1 MRLSLGM
8 MFQNFSDWDRF
19 LALERGEGDGSAP
32 KVPDWQAWKDHLDVF
47 LQAED
52 LGFDALWSVEHH
64 FTPYCLI
71 PDPLQLLTFI
81 AGRTRRIDVGSMVC
95 VLPWW
100 EPLKLAEE
108 VSMLQTVLGD
118 DRNLH
123 IGVGRGLARREYNSL
138 GIDMDE
144 SRTRFDEVLKILK
157 LALTNERFSYDGE
170 HFTIPETS
178 IRPSPKD
185 GAALVDRI
193 YGAWGSQPS
202 IRVVAEAGL
211 RPFLNPQKPLGDY
224 DKDLKEFRQ
233 VREEEMG
240 LPPVP
245 PTIVLFG
252 YCAET
257 QEQARADAI
266 RYSGEYHQS
275 AMTHYEIG
283 GEHLSKLKTY
293 QQYALPAGTKLTP
306 TRPEDL
312 FYVDQIVGTPD
323 ECIRR
328 LEHVK
333 DKYGCA
339 EVIMQVIY
347 GGMPPDVAE
356 KSIQLFGREV
366 VPAVHEMGAAVTV
379 G

>member
-19 LALERGEGDGSAP
+19 LAMERGEEVGVAGL
-32 KVPDWQAWKDHLDVF
+32 PDWKAWQDHLDIF
-47 LQAED
+47 LQADE

-71 PDPLQLLTFI
+71 PDPLQLLTYI
-81 AGRTRRIDVGSMVC
+81 AGRTRHIDVGSMVC

-108 VSMLQTVLGD
+108 VAMLQTVLGD
-118 DRNLH
+118 ERNLH
-123 IGVGRGLARREYNSL
+123 IGVGRGLARREYRSL

-144 SRTRFDEVLKILK
+144 SRTRFDEVLRVLK
-157 LALTNERFSYDGE
+157 MALTNERFSFDGE
-170 HFTIPETS
+170 HFHIPPTS
-178 IRPSPKD
+178 IRPYPKD
-185 GAALVDRI
+185 GQALVDRI
-193 YGAWGSQPS
+193 YGAWGSPPS
-202 IRVVAEAGL
+202 IRVVAEAGIK
-211 RPFLNPQKPLGDY
+211 PFLNPQKPLGDY
-224 DKDLKEFRQ
+224 DKDLIEFRKI
-233 VREEEMG
+233 REEEQG
-240 LPPVP
+240 LAPVP

-257 QEQARADAI
+257 QEQAVADAT

-275 AMTHYEIG
+275 ALTHYEFG
-283 GEHLSKLKTY
+283 GDHLAKLKTY
-293 QQYALPAGTKLTP
+293 QHYAQPASTKGKP
-306 TRPEDL
+306 IEPQDL

-328 LEHVK
+328 IEHVK
-333 DKYGCA
+333 DKYGC
-339 EVIMQVIY
+339 EELIMQVIY

-366 VPAVHEMGAAVTV
+366 VPAVHEMAVAATV

>member
-1 MRLSLGM
+1 
-8 MFQNFSDWDRF
+8 
-19 LALERGEGDGSAP
+19 
-32 KVPDWQAWKDHLDVF
+32 
-47 LQAED
+47 
-52 LGFDALWSVEHH
+52 
-64 FTPYCLI
+64 LI

-118 DRNLH
+118 DRKLH

-157 LALTNERFSYDGE
+157 LALTNERFSFDGE
-170 HFTIPETS
+170 HFKIPETS
-178 IRPSPKD
+178 IRPTPKD
-185 GAALVDRI
+185 GAGLVDRI

-333 DKYGCA
+333 DKYGCE

-366 VPAVHEMGAAVTV
+366 VPAVHEMGVPATV

>member
-8 MFQNFSDWDRF
+8 MFQNYSEWDRF
-19 LALERGEGDGSAP
+19 LAQERGEEVGEP
-32 KVPDWQAWKDHLDVF
+32 TTPDWQAWKDHLEIF
-47 LQAED
+47 LQADD

-71 PDPLQLLTFI
+71 PDPLQLLTYL
-81 AGRTRRIDVGSMVC
+81 AGATKRIDVGSMVC

-100 EPLKLAEE
+100 DPLKLAEE

-118 DRNLH
+118 ERNLH

-144 SRTRFDEVLKILK
+144 SRSRFDEVLTVLK
-157 LALTNERFSYDGE
+157 LALTTERFSFDGE
-170 HFTIPETS
+170 HFQIPPTS
-178 IRPSPKD
+178 LRPFPKD
-185 GAALVDRI
+185 GQGLVDRI
-193 YGAWGSQPS
+193 YGAWGSPPS
-202 IRVVAEAGL
+202 IRVVAEAGIK
-211 RPFLNPQKPLGDY
+211 PFLNPQKPLGDY
-224 DKDLKEFRQ
+224 DKDLTEFKQ
-233 VREEEMG
+233 IREEQEG

-257 QEQARADAI
+257 QEQAVADAT
-266 RYSGEYHQS
+266 RYSSEYHQS
-275 AMTHYEIG
+275 ALTHYEFG
-283 GEHLSKLKTY
+283 GDHLAKLKTY
-293 QQYALPAGTKLTP
+293 QHYAAPAGTKVQP
-306 TRPEDL
+306 AKPQDL

-328 LEHVK
+328 IEHVK
-333 DKYGCA
+333 DKYGC
-339 EVIMQVIY
+339 EELIMQVIY

-366 VPAVHEMGAAVTV
+366 VPAVHDMRVSATV

>member
-8 MFQNFSDWDRF
+8 MFQNYSEWDRF
-19 LALERGEGDGSAP
+19 LAQERGEEVGP
-32 KVPDWQAWKDHLDVF
+32 PTTPDWQAWKDHLEIF
-47 LQAED
+47 LQADD

-71 PDPLQLLTFI
+71 PDPLQLLTYL
-81 AGRTRRIDVGSMVC
+81 AGATKRIDVGSMVC

-100 EPLKLAEE
+100 DPLKLAEE
-108 VSMLQTVLGD
+108 VSMLQMVLGD
-118 DRNLH
+118 ERNLH

-144 SRTRFDEVLKILK
+144 SRSRFDEVLKVLK
-157 LALTNERFSYDGE
+157 LALTTERFSFDGE
-170 HFTIPETS
+170 HFQIPPTS
-178 IRPSPKD
+178 LRPFPKD
-185 GAALVDRI
+185 GQGLVDRL
-193 YGAWGSQPS
+193 YGAWGSPPS
-202 IRVVAEAGL
+202 IRVVAEAGIK
-211 RPFLNPQKPLGDY
+211 PFLNPQKPLGDY
-224 DKDLKEFRQ
+224 DKDLTEFKQ
-233 VREEEMG
+233 IREEQEG
-240 LPPVP
+240 LPAVP

-257 QEQARADAI
+257 QEQAVADAT
-266 RYSGEYHQS
+266 RYSSEYHQS
-275 AMTHYEIG
+275 ALTHYEFG
-283 GEHLSKLKTY
+283 GDHLAKLKTY
-293 QQYALPAGTKLTP
+293 QHYAAPTSTKGKPAAP
-306 TRPEDL
+306 QEL

-328 LEHVK
+328 IEHVK
-333 DKYGCA
+333 EKYGC
-339 EVIMQVIY
+339 EELIMQVIY

-366 VPAVHEMGAAVTV
+366 VPAVHDMHVAATV

>member
-8 MFQNFSDWDRF
+8 MFQNYADWDRF
-19 LALERGEGDGSAP
+19 LALERGEEGVGEAS
-32 KVPDWQAWKDHLDVF
+32 VPDWRAWKDHLDIF
-47 LQAED
+47 LQADE

-71 PDPLQLLTFI
+71 PDPLQLLTYI
-81 AGRTRRIDVGSMVC
+81 AGATKRIDVGSMVC

-108 VSMLQTVLGD
+108 VAMLQTVLGD
-118 DRNLH
+118 ERRLH
-123 IGVGRGLARREYNSL
+123 IGVGRGLARREYDSL

-144 SRTRFDEVLKILK
+144 SRTRFDEVLRILK
-157 LALTNERFSYDGE
+157 LALTNQRFSFEGQ
-170 HFTIPETS
+170 HFNIPPTS
-178 IRPSPKD
+178 LRPFPKD

-193 YGAWGSQPS
+193 YGAWGSPPS
-202 IRVVAEAGL
+202 IRVVAEAGI

-224 DKDLKEFRQ
+224 DQDLVEFRRI
-233 VREEEMG
+233 REDEQG
-240 LPPVP
+240 LPGVP

-257 QEQARADAI
+257 QEQAIADAT

-275 AMTHYEIG
+275 ALTHYEFG
-283 GEHLSKLKTY
+283 GDHLAKLKTY
-293 QQYALPAGTKLTP
+293 QHYAQAASTKGKPAA
-306 TRPEDL
+306 PEDL

-328 LEHVK
+328 IEHVK
-333 DKYGCA
+333 DKYGC
-339 EVIMQVIY
+339 EELIMQVIY

-366 VPAVHEMGAAVTV
+366 VPAVHEMGVAAAV

>member
-8 MFQNFSDWDRF
+8 MFQNFFDWDRF
-19 LALERGEGDGSAP
+19 LALERGDHDVGEQQL
-32 KVPDWQAWKDHLDVF
+32 PDWKAWKEHLDIF
-47 LQAED
+47 LQADE

-71 PDPLQLLTFI
+71 PDPLQLLTYI
-81 AGRTRRIDVGSMVC
+81 AGATKHIDVGSMVC

-100 EPLKLAEE
+100 QPLKLVEE

-118 DRNLH
+118 ERRLH
-123 IGVGRGLARREYNSL
+123 IGVGRGLARREYRSL
-138 GIDMDE
+138 GIEMDE
-144 SRTRFDEVLKILK
+144 SRERFDEVLQVLK
-157 LALTNERFSYDGE
+157 MALTNERFSFDGQ
-170 HFTIPETS
+170 HFQIPPTS
-178 IRPSPKD
+178 LRPFPKD
-185 GAALVDRI
+185 GEGLVDRI

-202 IRVVAEAGL
+202 IRVIAEAGI

-224 DKDLKEFRQ
+224 DKDLREFRQ

-257 QEQARADAI
+257 QEQAIADAT
-266 RYSGEYHQS
+266 RYSGEYHQT

-283 GEHLSKLKTY
+283 GEHLAKLKTY
-293 QQYALPAGTKLTP
+293 QQYALPAGVKLQP
-306 TRPEDL
+306 MRPEDL

-328 LEHVK
+328 IEHVK
-333 DKYGCA
+333 DKYGC
-339 EVIMQVIY
+339 EELIMQVIY
-347 GGMPPDVAE
+347 GGMPPEAAE

-366 VPAVHEMGAAVTV
+366 VPAVHEMGVAAMV